1 LTKLAM
7 AMTDAREAARRL
19 MMLLRSEFSRTEN
32 DRKRFVVS
40 FSGGLDSTLLARLAM
55 DHAPV
60 SGIVVGMEGSIDVR
74 NARRSAE
81 SIGIELLEIKIDEE
95 LVAEG
100 AKEIIKATGSTDP
113 LTISFELPVFF
124 ALQSTREKTVVT
136 GQGADELFGG
146 YARYEGLSEKDF
158 IRVRAE
164 DVDRVLGPISQMEEA
179 MASSLG
185 KTVLRPFLSNEIVS
199 FAMHLPASVVRP
211 ALERKVVIR
220 ETLRELGMDEI
231 ASIDKKAAQY
241 GSGTSALLKNA
252 AKRQGMSMGEFMT
265 HLKEGV

>member
-1 LTKLAM
+1 M

-19 MMLLRSEFSRTEN
+19 ITLLRSEFCRIEN
-32 DRKRFVVS
+32 DGKRFVVS
-40 FSGGLDSTLLARLAM
+40 FSGGLDSTLLAKLAM
-55 DHAPV
+55 DRAPV
-60 SGIVVGMEGSIDVR
+60 SGIVVGTEGSIDFR

-81 SIGIELLEIKIDEE
+81 SIGIELLEIKIDEGLAVE
-95 LVAEG
+95 A
-100 AKEIIKATGSTDP
+100 ANEIIKATGSTDP
-113 LTISFELPVFF
+113 LTISFELPVFL
-124 ALQSTREKTVVT
+124 ALQSAKEKTVVT

-146 YARYEGLSEKDF
+146 YAKYEGLSEKDF
-158 IRVRAE
+158 IRLRAE
-164 DVDRVLGPISQMEEA
+164 DVDRVLGPTSQTEEA

-185 KTVLRPFLSNEIVS
+185 KTVLRPFLGNEIVS
-199 FAMHLPASVVRP
+199 FAMHLPASLVRP
-211 ALERKVVIR
+211 AMERKVVIR

-252 AKRQGMSMGEFMT
+252 AKRQGMSMSGFMA

>member
-1 LTKLAM
+1 M

-19 MMLLRSEFSRTEN
+19 IMLLRSEFSRTKN
-32 DRKRFVVS
+32 DRNRIVVS

-55 DHAPV
+55 DCALV
-60 SGIVVGMEGSIDVR
+60 SGIVVGTEGSIDLS
-74 NARRSAE
+74 NARRSAK
-81 SIGIELLEIKIDEE
+81 SIGIELLEIKIDEG
-95 LVAEG
+95 LVVEG
-100 AKEIIKATGSTDP
+100 AKEMIRATGSTDS

-124 ALQSTREKTVVT
+124 ALQSTKEKAVVT

-146 YARYEGLSEKDF
+146 YAKYEALSENDF

-164 DVDRVLGPISQMEEA
+164 DVDRVLGPTSQIEES

-199 FAMHLPASVVRP
+199 FAMHLPASIVRP

-220 ETLRELGMDEI
+220 ETLRELGMEDI

-252 AKRQGMSMGEFMT
+252 AKRQGMSMGEFMA
-265 HLKEGV
+265 HLKEVM

>member
-1 LTKLAM
+1 
-7 AMTDAREAARRL
+7 
-19 MMLLRSEFSRTEN
+19 
-32 DRKRFVVS
+32 
-40 FSGGLDSTLLARLAM
+40 M